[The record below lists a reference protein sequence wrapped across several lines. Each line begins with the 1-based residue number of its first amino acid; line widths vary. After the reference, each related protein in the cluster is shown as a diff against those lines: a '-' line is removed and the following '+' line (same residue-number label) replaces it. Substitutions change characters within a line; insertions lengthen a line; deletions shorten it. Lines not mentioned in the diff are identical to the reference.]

1 MADERLG
8 ERLNISEELILESL
22 SLNAQKSPGELFL
35 VKQYG
40 PSDVVFSFTAGSLSV
55 ESYYS
60 GGGAFGEAKADL
72 KLFPSLRSIG
82 NYDPAGKPE
91 EKDLATATINQAFLN
106 KFKHVLE
113 NPQLEAKVQEAIN
126 LGMRIIFTGHSVGGA
141 IAALATIWFLE
152 NFPRESV
159 FCVTFGSPLIGDH
172 LISHALRRE
181 NWSQYFINFVM
192 RYDIVPRILLAP
204 LSSIHQEFEK
214 IIPFFDPYSPNY
226 ANQSIGSSPEALQL
240 FTNVMS
246 NASSVASSA
255 ASKLMGSPN
264 LLLET
269 VANFLEL
276 SPYKPFGTYIFCTGN
291 EKLVVLKNPE
301 AVLQLLFF
309 TCQLSNEGEWGTI
322 ASKCLNQHL
331 GYKKELEDSLE
342 MQSVTYDDHL
352 ETVALASD
360 GIFDDLGLSARARQ
374 CLRAAGVF
382 EEQKQKNKGK
392 FDSKKEE
399 MKIEMKK
406 LQDYRDY
413 YEHNEGYY
421 DAFKLQKNRN
431 DFEANV
437 TRLVLAAIWDEI
449 TEMLKKY
456 DLPDEFEAISE
467 WVELGTEFRHLVEPL
482 DIANFYRHAKGEDTG
497 VYMKRGRPKRYK
509 YTQRW
514 LEHKLKLAAGS
525 RGESCFWAEL
535 EELHK
540 LSGDLPAVNKEK
552 ERVLNLQ
559 RQVGQW
565 IEHKVLRE
573 DVLKSS
579 TFQQWWSKL
588 PNDLKTNPILGR
600 MNECENKKGKERKGN
615 KKIKGKE
622 SYERLGEMLSISEEL
637 IKKSCYLSFQ
647 AHKFPD
653 DLFRVEK
660 FAAGSSDVVFSFPGS
675 WSVESWASVESAF
688 GDKKIQ
694 LSLFP
699 SMKSVGYYDEAAGP
713 DEHQDFATAS
723 FNQAFLQKFEHL
735 LQNSQLKNKVQ
746 EAINEKKRIVFT
758 GHSTGG
764 ATAVLTTIWCLENYP
779 KQSKGTFFCVTFGSP
794 LIGNHIISHAVRRE
808 NWSQYFI
815 HIVKRYDIVPRI
827 LLAPLSSI
835 QHEFERI
842 LPFFDPNSPAYASES
857 IGSSVEAF
865 RLFTNV
871 MRNAA
876 SLTTHAASKLQGS
889 TNLLLET
896 VKKFVKLSPYKPFGT
911 YIFCT
916 GNGNLV
922 LMKNPEAVLQ
932 VLFYSCQSSSETEW
946 ATIVLKCLKEH
957 LAYENELEGS
967 LDMQSV
973 TCDDNLETLPL
984 ASDGFFDDL
993 GLSEKARLCLRAAGE
1008 FEKHKR
1014 RNQEKVSSKM
1024 EMIRKHLKVIEEY
1037 RALCEHTVGYYDA
1050 FKIHKDKTDF
1060 KANLSRIELTGIWDE
1075 IIEMLKRYDLP
1086 DELEATKEWINL
1098 GTRFRRLVEPL
1109 DVANYYRHSKDEDTG
1124 PYMKTGRPKRYKC
1137 TQRWLEHD
1145 QKLQTG
1151 SCGESCFWADV
1162 EELHKLSG
1170 NFAAVY
1176 GERERVLRV
1185 QEQVGKWIQDGLI
1198 GTDVLLKSSTFEK
1211 WWSKLPTDLKTE
1223 TISRL
1228 MNGLGNVQAWQ

>member
-1 MADERLG
+1 
-8 ERLNISEELILESL
+8 
-22 SLNAQKSPGELFL
+22 
-35 VKQYG
+35 
-40 PSDVVFSFTAGSLSV
+40 
-55 ESYYS
+55 
-60 GGGAFGEAKADL
+60 
-72 KLFPSLRSIG
+72 
-82 NYDPAGKPE
+82 
-91 EKDLATATINQAFLN
+91 
-106 KFKHVLE
+106 
-113 NPQLEAKVQEAIN
+113 
-126 LGMRIIFTGHSVGGA
+126 
-141 IAALATIWFLE
+141 
-152 NFPRESV
+152 
-159 FCVTFGSPLIGDH
+159 
-172 LISHALRRE
+172 
-181 NWSQYFINFVM
+181 
-192 RYDIVPRILLAP
+192 
-204 LSSIHQEFEK
+204 
-214 IIPFFDPYSPNY
+214 
-226 ANQSIGSSPEALQL
+226 
-240 FTNVMS
+240 
-246 NASSVASSA
+246 
-255 ASKLMGSPN
+255 MGS
-264 LLLET
+264 
-269 VANFLEL
+269 
-276 SPYKPFGTYIFCTGN
+276 
-291 EKLVVLKNPE
+291 
-301 AVLQLLFF
+301 
-309 TCQLSNEGEWGTI
+309 
-322 ASKCLNQHL
+322 
-331 GYKKELEDSLE
+331 
-342 MQSVTYDDHL
+342 
-352 ETVALASD
+352 
-360 GIFDDLGLSARARQ
+360 
-374 CLRAAGVF
+374 
-382 EEQKQKNKGK
+382 
-392 FDSKKEE
+392 
-399 MKIEMKK
+399 
-406 LQDYRDY
+406 
-413 YEHNEGYY
+413 
-421 DAFKLQKNRN
+421 
-431 DFEANV
+431 
-437 TRLVLAAIWDEI
+437 
-449 TEMLKKY
+449 
-456 DLPDEFEAISE
+456 
-467 WVELGTEFRHLVEPL
+467 
-482 DIANFYRHAKGEDTG
+482 
-497 VYMKRGRPKRYK
+497 
-509 YTQRW
+509 
-514 LEHKLKLAAGS
+514 
-525 RGESCFWAEL
+525 
-535 EELHK
+535 
-540 LSGDLPAVNKEK
+540 
-552 ERVLNLQ
+552 
-559 RQVGQW
+559 
-565 IEHKVLRE
+565 
-573 DVLKSS
+573 
-579 TFQQWWSKL
+579 
-588 PNDLKTNPILGR
+588 
-600 MNECENKKGKERKGN
+600 
-615 KKIKGKE
+615 
-622 SYERLGEMLSISEEL
+622 ERLGEMLSISEEL

-779 KQSKGTFFCVTFGSP
+779 KQSNGTFFCVTFGSP

-815 HIVKRYDIVPRI
+815 HFVKRYDIVPRI

-842 LPFFDPNSPAYASES
+842 LPFFDPKSPAYASES

-1008 FEKHKR
+1008 FEKQKR
-1014 RNQEKVSSKM
+1014 RNQEKVGSKM

-1124 PYMKTGRPKRYKC
+1124 PYMKKGRPKRYKC
-1137 TQRWLEHD
+1137 MQRWLEHE
-1145 QKLQTG
+1145 QKLQSG

-1223 TISRL
+1223 TISRR